1 MYVERSIKDAF
12 LKAADTYGI
21 VALVGPRQAGK
32 TTFLRERMKGLK
44 ASYVSFDDPDARSLF
59 EDDVKR
65 FERQYMEGFEVTV
78 LDEAQYCSSAGIKL
92 KYLADAGRRIW
103 MTSSSETLLGK
114 EILSFLVGRVTIMRL
129 YPFALREYL
138 EAAGQKEY
146 TEAILQ
152 RRVWEH
158 LAYGGYPRAVITQDA
173 DMKKTILKDLYDTM
187 ILKDA
192 AQTFSIE
199 DVSALDGF
207 ARYLAANSGALFS
220 YENVSRDL
228 KMPFQTAR
236 KYLSALEK
244 SYLIVPVAPY
254 HTNKTKEIT
263 KQPKVYF
270 IDTGLRN
277 AITKS
282 FPAHVAGKD
291 FENYVLCELI
301 KHGYSPK
308 YWRTKSGAEV
318 DFVIEK
324 DGKTI
329 PLEVKTKA
337 KAGQIEKSLA
347 SYIDT
352 YKPDKAV
359 IVSYEGSRS
368 SANVKGCEIAYE
380 GPLGMIDALDLSR

>member
-129 YPFALREYL
+129 YPFSLREYL
-138 EAAGQKEY
+138 AAVGQKES
-146 TEAILQ
+146 TETIL
-152 RRVWEH
+152 RRRIWEH
-158 LAYGGYPRAVITQDA
+158 LTYGGYPKAVITEDA

-207 ARYLAANSGALFS
+207 ARYLAASSGGIFS

-236 KYLSALEK
+236 KYLNALEK
-244 SYLIVPVAPY
+244 SYLILPVAPY

-263 KQPKVYF
+263 KQPKIYF

-277 AITKS
+277 AVTKS
-282 FPAHVAGKD
+282 FPANVAGRN
-291 FENYVLCELI
+291 FENYVLSELI

-318 DFVIEK
+318 DYVIEK

-329 PLEVKTKA
+329 PVEVKTKA
-337 KAGQIEKSLA
+337 AAGQIEKSLA
-347 SYIDT
+347 AYIDT

-359 IVSYEGSRS
+359 IVSYEGTKG
-368 SANVKGCEIAYE
+368 SADVKGCKIAYTD
-380 GPLGMIDALDLSR
+380 PLNMIDALD